1 MRVDEKPTV
10 VVECILTDNPI
21 QTLRLSFTSAD
32 GTQRE
37 VQEAEAVLTDLT
49 VNSVAGTF
57 SRNAEGCWTL
67 DYKAVSGHKY
77 RLEIKVPGYDLI
89 YAEDTMPQQ
98 CVVHSAMGFL
108 SNKASNVI
116 YGSVFRVPTG
126 SYKMWVYAMNYNK
139 ETGRREIVERIC
151 TDAAGV
157 DDFNLTGESYDPPHS
172 DFDNIFGV
180 SRDAYLYWELE
191 GCPLHN
197 KYLRVEMEPG
207 KFSNSL
213 SDYIFSVSG
222 SFEGDYYNR
231 GTIKPSERPP
241 REDEGVVL
249 VTIVSDKYDRF
260 LRDVHYF
267 MHLAESTE
275 LASIYLRD
283 NLYTNIEGGVGIFG
297 AKSERYVEWFP
308 AYTARDI
315 RNEQQNHNS
324 YTDCLLY
331 GKRNDYSSTD
341 KPY

>member
-1 MRVDEKPTV
+1 MSLLCSSCIKDIKMIPKEKPTV
-10 VVECILTDNPI
+10 VVECILTDNSQ
-21 QTLRLSFTSAD
+21 QTLRLTFTTAD

-67 DYKAVSGHKY
+67 DYKAVNGHKY

-98 CVVHSAMGFL
+98 CDVLSQMGSL
-108 SNKASNVI
+108 SNTASNVK
-116 YGSVFRVPTG
+116 YGSVFSVPEG
-126 SYKMWVYAMNYNK
+126 IYIMWVYAMNYNK

-151 TDAAGV
+151 TNAAGV

-172 DFDNIFGV
+172 DYDNIFGV

-213 SDYIFSVSG
+213 SRYIFSVSG
-222 SFEGDYYNR
+222 SFEGDYYNK
-231 GTIKPSERPP
+231 GTVKPSERPP
-241 REDEGVVL
+241 REDEGVVV
-249 VTIVSDKYDRF
+249 VTNVSDKYDRF

-308 AYTARDI
+308 AYTAR
-315 RNEQQNHNS
+315 
-324 YTDCLLY
+324 LY
-331 GKRNDYSSTD
+331 QK
-341 KPY
+341 